1 MVVTASKLNLTFGAL
16 ELFSETLLWMFV
28 FTKDF
33 LMSRQEKIWCCLF
46 LGNWQ
51 TTLLKYC
58 FVALWFG
65 FIKNGQLL
73 SATGIQH
80 YTIYDINLWFYD
92 GQRQVYV
99 NWNCICLLRFQ
110 VFKKASNE
118 ALSSAVKWFF
128 QSPTSPLK
136 LSLNLKKMKRNHKV
150 IKLSKKFYM
159 TMNIP
164 LHLVHALHC
173 AGDIRG
179 SQYLE

>member
-1 MVVTASKLNLTFGAL
+1 MG
-16 ELFSETLLWMFV
+16 
-28 FTKDF
+28 
-33 LMSRQEKIWCCLF
+33 RQEKNWCCLL

-51 TTLLKYC
+51 TTLLKNC

-65 FIKNGQLL
+65 FIRNGQLL

-92 GQRQVYV
+92 VQQQVYL

-110 VFKKASNE
+110 VFKKASND

-136 LSLNLKKMKRNHKV
+136 LSLNLKKMKRNHKF
-150 IKLSKKFYM
+150 IKLTKKFNM

-164 LHLVHALHC
+164 LHLVHVLHC
-173 AGDIRG
+173 AGDAGDIRG